1 MTVLTF
7 CLSSTFNNFFPKWFH
22 TREVLALALIVVLVG
37 FCVSETIISCSA
49 GCVSCCSC
57 VSVKREPE
65 IVRALV
71 MLTLKVENMRNL
83 EEGRK

>member
-1 MTVLTF
+1 MALT
-7 CLSSTFNNFFPKWFH
+7 L
-22 TREVLALALIVVLVG
+22 VVVLVLVG
-37 FCVSETIISCSA
+37 CCVSETIVSCCA

-57 VSVKREPE
+57 VSVKKEPE

-71 MLTLKVENMRNL
+71 MLTLKVENMRNI